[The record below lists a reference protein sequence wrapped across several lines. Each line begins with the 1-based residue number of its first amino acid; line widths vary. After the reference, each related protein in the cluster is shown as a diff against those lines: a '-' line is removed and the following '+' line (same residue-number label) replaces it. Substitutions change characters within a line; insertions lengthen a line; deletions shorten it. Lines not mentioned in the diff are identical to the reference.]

1 MRRPGTTVARRSAC
15 SPPLLLAAIFLL
27 MAKDAEAACRRNPDF
42 PINNVYLKVGQ
53 TIVMRASDPI
63 NKVYV
68 DQTFPMNIPGNIR
81 PFLCQYTA
89 LLTGT
94 IDKTGITALGD
105 SWYSTNIPGVAM
117 RLSRQDRDGGGS
129 GNYRDVPYPYSF
141 SGSDP
146 SGTSPIVGF
155 FDPNMTVRVQ
165 IKKFQPRTGSGPIA
179 PGLYSRYF
187 GDDQVSLINIY
198 VEANG
203 ITVVT
208 PSCTVDAGSQ
218 NIPVVFGK
226 VPMSSFSGRGTT
238 AEERKFTIKL
248 DCEAGVSENKMVS
261 LRMDGARD
269 PAGGDGVLKITPGV
283 GVAGGVG
290 IRLKNEQ
297 RNELVK
303 FGESMQV
310 GPAVSTIYDVPFSAS
325 YIQTAD
331 KVTPGQANGMATFTL
346 TYQ

>member
-1 MRRPGTTVARRSAC
+1 M
-15 SPPLLLAAIFLL
+15 PLLLAAIFLL
-27 MAKDAEAACRRNPDF
+27 MARDAEAACRRNPEF
-42 PINNVYLKVGQ
+42 PINDVYLKVGQ

-81 PFLCQYTA
+81 PFLCQYSTT
-89 LLTGT
+89 LTGT
-94 IDKTGITALGD
+94 IEKTGITALGD
-105 SWYSTNIPGVAM
+105 NWYTTNIPGVAM
-117 RLSRQDRDGGGS
+117 RLSRKDRLNAGT
-129 GNYRDVPYPYSF
+129 GNERDTPYPYSF

-146 SGTSPIVGF
+146 TGTSPLVNF

-165 IKKFQPRTGSGPIA
+165 IKKYQPTTGSGPIA

-187 GDDQVSLINIY
+187 AEDNVSIINIY

-208 PSCTVDAGSQ
+208 PSCTVDTGSQ

-226 VPMSSFSGRGTT
+226 VPMSSFTGRGST
-238 AEERKFTIKL
+238 AEERKFSIKL
-248 DCEAGVSENKMVS
+248 DCQAGVSENKMVS
-261 LRMDGARD
+261 LRMDGTQD
-269 PAGGDGVLKITPGV
+269 PAGGDGVLKITPGAK
-283 GVAGGVG
+283 VAGGVG
-290 IRLKNEQ
+290 IRLKDET
-297 RNELVK
+297 RNQLVK
-303 FGESMQV
+303 FGESMEV
-310 GPAVSTIYDVPFSAS
+310 GPAVSTVYNVPFSAS

-346 TYQ
+346 TYR